1 MRKNFVIYSDGDE
14 FSSENVKNLEKALD
28 GFVSS
33 NVKLAVEIVFVDG
46 DEIRRLNND
55 NRGIDRVTDVLSFPA
70 LDKIKGLPLKKQDF
84 PCDIDEN
91 GNLFIGSIVVCCE
104 RAKEQAQE
112 YGHSYNRELH
122 YLLVHGVMHCLGYD
136 HETDDEKAEMREK
149 EELVLNK
156 MGITRED

>member
-70 LDKIKGLPLKKQDF
+70 LDEIKGLPLKKQDF

-91 GNLFIGSIVVCCE
+91 GNLFIGSIVVCCD

-136 HETDDEKAEMREK
+136 HETDEDRAQMREK

>member
-70 LDKIKGLPLKKQDF
+70 FDKIKGLPLKKPDF

>member
-70 LDKIKGLPLKKQDF
+70 LDEIKGLPLKKQEKVLLTVNVPSF
-84 PCDIDEN
+84 
-91 GNLFIGSIVVCCE
+91 FIETC
-104 RAKEQAQE
+104 
-112 YGHSYNRELH
+112 
-122 YLLVHGVMHCLGYD
+122 YD
-136 HETDDEKAEMREK
+136 AGKRNFNEK
-149 EELVLNK
+149 EGVF
-156 MGITRED
+156 I